1 MSTWKNSDGLF
12 VRFGRDV
19 GKREAA
25 SGSGAGVQR
34 GSVVRTAG
42 NEIELTFQV
51 DLEGAARTTY
61 TADRNNDGTL
71 DGFILGLDTPL
82 PAGCK
87 IVDVETVALE
97 TPAGGTTWAL
107 GTFQV
112 DGTAIDADG
121 LTAAAAVSQGADGAQ
136 VGTVLSQ
143 AGYVAV
149 TTVGTYTA
157 GKLHVVIRAI
167 VPAADLA

>member
-25 SGSGAGVQR
+25 SGTGAGVQR

-42 NEIELTFQV
+42 NIIELTFEV
-51 DLEGAARTTY
+51 DLQGAARTTF

-82 PAGCK
+82 PSGAK
-87 IVDVETVALE
+87 ILSVDTVALE

-107 GTFQV
+107 GTYQV

-121 LTAAAAVSQGADGAQ
+121 LTAASAVAQGADGAQ

-143 AGYVAV
+143 DAYVAAA
-149 TTVGTYTA
+149 TVGTYTA
-157 GKLHVVIRAI
+157 GKLQVIVRAI
-167 VPAADLA
+167 VPAATIA

>member
-1 MSTWKNSDGLF
+1 MATWKNSDGLP

-34 GSVVRTAG
+34 ASVVRTAG
-42 NEIELTFQV
+42 NIIELTFQV

-61 TADRNNDGTL
+61 TFDRNNDGTL
-71 DGFILGLDTPL
+71 DGFMVGLDCPL
-82 PAGCK
+82 PSGCK
-87 IVDVETVALE
+87 VLDVNTVALE

-112 DGTAIDADG
+112 DGTAISAAG
-121 LTAAAAVSQGADGAQ
+121 LTAASAVTQGANGAV
-136 VGTVLSQ
+136 VGTVLTQDS
-143 AGYVAV
+143 YVAV

-157 GKLHVVIRAI
+157 GKLHVVVRAL

>member
-25 SGSGAGVQR
+25 SGTGAGVQR

-42 NEIELTFQV
+42 NIIELTFQV
-51 DLEGAARTTY
+51 DLEGAARTTF

-82 PAGCK
+82 PAGSK
-87 IVDVETVALE
+87 VLDVQTVALE

-107 GTFQV
+107 GTYQV
-112 DGTAIDADG
+112 DGTAISAAG
-121 LTAAAAVSQGADGAQ
+121 LTAASAVAQGADGPV

-143 AGYVAV
+143 DSYIAA

-157 GKLHVVIRAI
+157 GKLHVVVRAL